1 MHYIFSWFICMAN
14 SFIQTTGKVIGGS
27 DLLHLNQALTL
38 NAALTLGLNPRFVH
52 INKISFI

>member
-1 MHYIFSWFICMAN
+1 MAN